1 MSPRHQSSE
10 FVMRSDKSLPALAM
24 SLVAGLA
31 MILFILLSPGVA
43 FADSGAAVSTS
54 PGPAL
59 RLPLDDADE
68 IAALDAISIALAQ
81 VGDGQ
86 SYVWHRNHGRLSGV
100 VSPTS
105 SFKDQSGQVCRHFVT
120 LMISG
125 ARSSRLETIACRLP
139 DGRWQLDG

>member
-1 MSPRHQSSE
+1 
-10 FVMRSDKSLPALAM
+10 MRPDQSLPALAM
-24 SLVAGLA
+24 SFVAGLTMIL
-31 MILFILLSPGVA
+31 MILFAPGMA
-43 FADSGAAVSTS
+43 FADSGAPASTS
-54 PGPAL
+54 PGQAL
-59 RLPLDDADE
+59 RLPLDDGDE

-105 SFKDQSGQVCRHFVT
+105 SFKDNSGQVCRHFVT

-125 ARSSRLETIACRLP
+125 ARSSRLETIACRMP